1 MRGEREEAY
10 NVRRDVGGCVTRLA
24 SVDKPRPLRVSQG
37 CDLLLGSLSLKLEAV
52 GVSSLQP
59 ESLVQNTDSSVL
71 EFNLIHLHT
80 DRQATEGQT
89 HGGGGGQTDRQT
101 DKRTDRQEDREGQ
114 KQVC

>member
-1 MRGEREEAY
+1 M
-10 NVRRDVGGCVTRLA
+10 RRDVGRGVNRLA

-80 DRQATEGQT
+80 DRPTEGQT
-89 HGGGGGQTDRQT
+89 HGGRGGRTDRQT
-101 DKRTDRQEDREGQ
+101 GGRTERVRNRC
-114 KQVC
+114 VS

>member
-1 MRGEREEAY
+1 MPCEREEAY
-10 NVRRDVGGCVTRLA
+10 NVRRDVGGGVTRLA

-37 CDLLLGSLSLKLEAV
+37 CDLLLGSLSLQLEAV

-80 DRQATEGQT
+80 DRQADRG
-89 HGGGGGQTDRQT
+89 TDTR
-101 DKRTDRQEDREGQ
+101 R
-114 KQVC
+114 